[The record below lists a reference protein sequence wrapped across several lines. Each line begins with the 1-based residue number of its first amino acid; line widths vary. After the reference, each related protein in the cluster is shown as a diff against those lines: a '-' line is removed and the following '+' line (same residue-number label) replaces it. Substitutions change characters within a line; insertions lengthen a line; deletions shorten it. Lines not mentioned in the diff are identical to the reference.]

1 MIADIIFEK
10 CMKTFQKQTLRGVL
24 QKMCSLGSKLTLSWE
39 LLKGKYDRVKSSKIN
54 IMEFAFS
61 KVAALGLYLYNTF
74 FEKKK
79 KSYSGKR
86 IFSLK

>member
-24 QKMCSLGSKLTLSWE
+24 QKMCFLGSNLTLSWE

-61 KVAALGLYLYNTF
+61 KVAALGLYL
-74 FEKKK
+74 
-79 KSYSGKR
+79 
-86 IFSLK
+86 